1 MYYVK
6 LFHIISY
13 LIFNALDTDAL
24 LNITLD
30 GNAKLAQGRTE
41 GYYTLNSIDNGK
53 QNWIQ
58 VQGSNAIWY
67 DKENKNWKIGPKEY
81 LGTSTCFLYS
91 TKNTKRP
98 EEATT
103 WKYFTKDGKLL
114 PTSNIFGSLGMC

>member
-1 MYYVK
+1 M
-6 LFHIISY
+6 
-13 LIFNALDTDAL
+13 NTGAL

-30 GNAKLAQGRTE
+30 GNAKLAQGHTE

-67 DKENKNWKIGPKEY
+67 DKENNSWNIGDKED
-81 LGTSTCFLYS
+81 LGTSTCSLYS

-103 WKYFTKDGKLL
+103 WMYSKDGEWL
-114 PTSNIFGSLGMC
+114 PTSNIFGSTSMY

>member
-1 MYYVK
+1 MYSASKRVRLLY
-6 LFHIISY
+6 
-13 LIFNALDTDAL
+13 TDHLSL
-24 LNITLD
+24 LYFC
-30 GNAKLAQGRTE
+30 TE

-67 DKENKNWKIGPKEY
+67 DKDSWNIGDKEH
-81 LGTSTCFLYS
+81 LGTSNCSLYS

-103 WKYFTKDGKLL
+103 WKYFTKDGEWMS
-114 PTSNIFGSLGMC
+114 TYNIFGPSSMY

>member
-1 MYYVK
+1 M
-6 LFHIISY
+6 
-13 LIFNALDTDAL
+13 NTGAL

-30 GNAKLAQGRTE
+30 GNAKLAQGHTE

-67 DKENKNWKIGPKEY
+67 DKEFKHWKIGPKEK
-81 LGTSTCFLYS
+81 LGTSSCSLYS

-103 WKYFTKDGKLL
+103 WKYSYKDREWMS
-114 PTSNIFGSLGMC
+114 TSNIFGSSGMY